1 VLVVK
6 ISFGDEVGVV
16 LAAAVGSN
24 VPLPIG
30 AGVVIATLTNFC
42 TAWVLLTE
50 RAPRVVKHSLR
61 QFLLFNQRRLE
72 RRFLC
77 IRAGWEPPVITG
89 VRGRALCTA
98 IIWALAFVRELGVA
112 VATLTLLVTV
122 ETLPSYS

>member
-1 VLVVK
+1 MK

-50 RAPRVVKHSLR
+50 RASRMVKHALR
-61 QFLLFNQRRLE
+61 QFLLLSQRRLE
-72 RRFLC
+72 RRFFC
-77 IRAGWEPPVITG
+77 VRAGWEPPVIAG
-89 VRGRALCTA
+89 VRGRALGTA
-98 IIWALAFVRELGVA
+98 IIWALALVRGLGIT
-112 VATLTLLVTV
+112 VATLTLLVTA